1 MRRLLACSG
10 LVTVIAAGGWFGSNL
25 AAARTPATMLEARV
39 GDSIRVVGA
48 PIGCQVVRVR
58 DLGGRI
64 TLDCRRAGALAG
76 TYGTLMTADEAAVMR
91 FESSRRAKLVLVAP
105 HKGGIRQCR

>member
-10 LVTVIAAGGWFGSNL
+10 LVTAIAACGWFGSNL
-25 AAARTPATMLEARV
+25 ASARTPATELEARL
-39 GDSIRVVGA
+39 GDTIRVVGA

-64 TLDCRRAGALAG
+64 TIDCRRAGALAG
-76 TYGTLMTADEAAVMR
+76 TYGTLMTARKAAVMR
-91 FESSRRAKLVLVAP
+91 FESKRTAKLVVVAT
-105 HKGGIRQCR
+105 HKGGVRQCR